1 MIIYGTAILAICHL
15 LGDYLGNTL
24 GMLLGVKANVGGVAI
39 SMILLILSKEL
50 LAKKGYL
57 PQVTQ
62 FGVLYWSGMYIP
74 IVVAMSAG
82 QNVVAALSGG
92 ILGLIVSIASL
103 IGTVLVIR
111 YLNRISGD
119 YETYE
124 WTIETKEKNS
134 LSKHKLQKVQSKRN

>member
-24 GMLLGVKANVGGVAI
+24 GMVLGVKANVGGVAI

-92 ILGLIVSIASL
+92 MLGLIVSIASL

-111 YLNRISGD
+111 YLNRMSGD

-124 WTIETKEKNS
+124 WTIETKEKIA
-134 LSKHKLQKVQSKRN
+134 

>member
-15 LGDYLGNTL
+15 LGEYLGNTL

-50 LAKKGYL
+50 LARKGYL

-92 ILGLIVSIASL
+92 MLGLIVSIASL

-124 WTIETKEKNS
+124 WTLESKEKIA
-134 LSKHKLQKVQSKRN
+134 

>member
-24 GMLLGVKANVGGVAI
+24 GMLIGVKANVGGVAI

-62 FGVLYWSGMYIP
+62 FGILYWSGMYIP

-92 ILGLIVSIASL
+92 MLGLIVSVASL
-103 IGTVLVIR
+103 VGTVLVIR
-111 YLNRISGD
+111 YLNRLSGD

-124 WTIETKEKNS
+124 WTIEGTEKTA
-134 LSKHKLQKVQSKRN
+134 

>member
-50 LAKKGYL
+50 LARKGYL

-62 FGVLYWSGMYIP
+62 FGVIYWSGMYIP

-92 ILGLIVSIASL
+92 MLGLIVSIASL

-124 WTIETKEKNS
+124 WTLESKEKIA
-134 LSKHKLQKVQSKRN
+134 

>member
-1 MIIYGTAILAICHL
+1 MIIYGTALLAICHL
-15 LGDYLGNTL
+15 LGDYFGNTL

-39 SMILLILSKEL
+39 SMILLIISKEI

-57 PQVTQ
+57 PKGTQ

-92 ILGLIVSIASL
+92 MLGLIVSVASL

-111 YLNRISGD
+111 YLNKMNSD

-124 WTIETKEKNS
+124 WPVESQEKTA
-134 LSKHKLQKVQSKRN
+134 

>member
-24 GMLLGVKANVGGVAI
+24 GMVLGVKANVGGVAI

-57 PQVTQ
+57 PQITQ

-92 ILGLIVSIASL
+92 MLGLIVSIASL

-111 YLNRISGD
+111 YLNRMSGD

-124 WTIETKEKNS
+124 WTIE
-134 LSKHKLQKVQSKRN
+134 SKGKIA

>member
-24 GMLLGVKANVGGVAI
+24 GMVLGVKANVGGVAI

-74 IVVAMSAG
+74 IVVAMSSG

-92 ILGLIVSIASL
+92 MLGLIVSIASL

-124 WTIETKEKNS
+124 WTIE
-134 LSKHKLQKVQSKRN
+134 SKGKIA

>member
-24 GMLLGVKANVGGVAI
+24 GMVLGVKANVGGVAI

-92 ILGLIVSIASL
+92 VLGLIVSIASL

-124 WTIETKEKNS
+124 WTIETKEKIA
-134 LSKHKLQKVQSKRN
+134 

>member
-1 MIIYGTAILAICHL
+1 MIIYGTALLAICHL
-15 LGDYLGNTL
+15 LGDYFGNTL

-57 PQVTQ
+57 PKSTQ

-92 ILGLIVSIASL
+92 MLGLIVSVASL

-111 YLNRISGD
+111 YLNKMNGD
-119 YETYE
+119 YEVYE
-124 WTIETKEKNS
+124 WPSEVQVKENKA
-134 LSKHKLQKVQSKRN
+134 

>member
-50 LAKKGYL
+50 LARKGYL

-92 ILGLIVSIASL
+92 MLGLIVSIASL

-124 WTIETKEKNS
+124 WTIETKEKIA
-134 LSKHKLQKVQSKRN
+134 

>member
-1 MIIYGTAILAICHL
+1 MIIYGTALLAICHL
-15 LGDYLGNTL
+15 LGDYFGNMLGI
-24 GMLLGVKANVGGVAI
+24 LLGVKANVGGVAI

-57 PQVTQ
+57 PKITQ

-92 ILGLIVSIASL
+92 MLGLIVSIASL

-111 YLNRISGD
+111 YLNKKNGD
-119 YETYE
+119 YEIYE
-124 WTIETKEKNS
+124 WPTEVDAKENTA
-134 LSKHKLQKVQSKRN
+134 

>member
-50 LAKKGYL
+50 LARKGYL

-82 QNVVAALSGG
+82 QNVVAVLSGG
-92 ILGLIVSIASL
+92 MLGLIVSIASL

-124 WTIETKEKNS
+124 WTLESKEKIA
-134 LSKHKLQKVQSKRN
+134 

>member
-24 GMLLGVKANVGGVAI
+24 GMVLGVKANVGGVAI

-92 ILGLIVSIASL
+92 MLGLIVSIALL

-124 WTIETKEKNS
+124 WTIESKEKIA
-134 LSKHKLQKVQSKRN
+134 

>member
-82 QNVVAALSGG
+82 QNVVVALSGG
-92 ILGLIVSIASL
+92 MLGLIVSIASL

-124 WTIETKEKNS
+124 WTIESKEKIA
-134 LSKHKLQKVQSKRN
+134 

>member
-1 MIIYGTAILAICHL
+1 MIIYGTALLAICHL
-15 LGDYLGNTL
+15 LGDYFGNMLGI
-24 GMLLGVKANVGGVAI
+24 LLGVKANVGGVAI

-57 PQVTQ
+57 PKITQ

-92 ILGLIVSIASL
+92 MLGLIVSIASL

-111 YLNRISGD
+111 YLNKKNGD
-119 YETYE
+119 YEIYE
-124 WTIETKEKNS
+124 WPTEVAAKENAA
-134 LSKHKLQKVQSKRN
+134 

>member
-15 LGDYLGNTL
+15 LGDYIGNTL
-24 GMLLGVKANVGGVAI
+24 GMVLGVKANVGGVAI

-92 ILGLIVSIASL
+92 MLGLIVSIASL

-124 WTIETKEKNS
+124 WTIETKEKIA
-134 LSKHKLQKVQSKRN
+134 

>member
-24 GMLLGVKANVGGVAI
+24 GMVLGVKANVGGVAI

-82 QNVVAALSGG
+82 QNVIAALSGG
-92 ILGLIVSIASL
+92 MLGLIVSIASL

-124 WTIETKEKNS
+124 WTIETKEKIA
-134 LSKHKLQKVQSKRN
+134 

>member
-50 LAKKGYL
+50 LARKGYL

-92 ILGLIVSIASL
+92 MLGLIVSIASL

-124 WTIETKEKNS
+124 WTLESKEKIA
-134 LSKHKLQKVQSKRN
+134 

>member
-1 MIIYGTAILAICHL
+1 MIIYGTALLAICHL

-24 GMLLGVKANVGGVAI
+24 GILLGVKANVGGVAI
-39 SMILLILSKEL
+39 AMILLIASKEL

-57 PQVTQ
+57 PKVTQ

-92 ILGLIVSIASL
+92 MVGLIVAVGSL
-103 IGTVLVIR
+103 IATVLVIR
-111 YLNRISGD
+111 WLNKVSND
-119 YETYE
+119 YDSFEWPAEQET
-124 WTIETKEKNS
+124 
-134 LSKHKLQKVQSKRN
+134 QSTDATQA

>member
-1 MIIYGTAILAICHL
+1 M
-15 LGDYLGNTL
+15 
-24 GMLLGVKANVGGVAI
+24 
-39 SMILLILSKEL
+39 
-50 LAKKGYL
+50 
-57 PQVTQ
+57 TQ

-92 ILGLIVSIASL
+92 VLGIIVSVASL
-103 IGTVLVIR
+103 VGTVLVIR

-124 WTIETKEKNS
+124 WTIERVEKTA
-134 LSKHKLQKVQSKRN
+134 

>member
-1 MIIYGTAILAICHL
+1 MIIYGTALLAICHL
-15 LGDYLGNTL
+15 LGDYFGNTL

-57 PQVTQ
+57 PQGTQ

-92 ILGLIVSIASL
+92 ILGLIVSVASL

-111 YLNRISGD
+111 YLNKMNND
-119 YETYE
+119 YEVYE
-124 WTIETKEKNS
+124 WPVEAKEKTA
-134 LSKHKLQKVQSKRN
+134 

>member
-39 SMILLILSKEL
+39 SMILLIFSKEL
-50 LAKKGYL
+50 LARKGYL

-92 ILGLIVSIASL
+92 MLGLIVSIASL

-124 WTIETKEKNS
+124 WTLESKEKIA
-134 LSKHKLQKVQSKRN
+134 

>member
-50 LAKKGYL
+50 LARKGYL

-62 FGVLYWSGMYIP
+62 IGVLYWSGMYIP

-92 ILGLIVSIASL
+92 MLGLIVSIASL

-124 WTIETKEKNS
+124 WTLESKEKIA
-134 LSKHKLQKVQSKRN
+134 

>member
-1 MIIYGTAILAICHL
+1 MIIYGTALLAICHL
-15 LGDYLGNTL
+15 LGDYFGNTL

-57 PQVTQ
+57 PKDTQ

-92 ILGLIVSIASL
+92 MLGLIVSVASL

-111 YLNRISGD
+111 YLNKINGD
-119 YETYE
+119 YEVYE
-124 WTIETKEKNS
+124 WPVETKEKAA
-134 LSKHKLQKVQSKRN
+134 

>member
-15 LGDYLGNTL
+15 LGDYLGNLL
-24 GMLLGVKANVGGVAI
+24 GMALGVKANVGGVAI
-39 SMILLILSKEL
+39 AMILLILSKEL
-50 LAKKGYL
+50 LAKRGYL

-82 QNVVAALSGG
+82 QNVVAALSGDM
-92 ILGLIVSIASL
+92 LGLIVSVASL

-111 YLNRISGD
+111 YLNRVSGD

-124 WTIETKEKNS
+124 WTVTEIKEKTA
-134 LSKHKLQKVQSKRN
+134 

>member
-24 GMLLGVKANVGGVAI
+24 GMVLGVKANVGGVAI

-92 ILGLIVSIASL
+92 MLGLIVSIAW
-103 IGTVLVIR
+103 
-111 YLNRISGD
+111 RIQ
-119 YETYE
+119 T
-124 WTIETKEKNS
+124 
-134 LSKHKLQKVQSKRN
+134 

>member
-92 ILGLIVSIASL
+92 MLGLIVSIASL

-124 WTIETKEKNS
+124 WTIETKEKIA
-134 LSKHKLQKVQSKRN
+134 

>member
-15 LGDYLGNTL
+15 LGVYLGNAL
-24 GMLLGVKANVGGVAI
+24 GIALGVQANVGGVAI
-39 SMILLILSKEL
+39 AMILLILSKEL
-50 LAKKGYL
+50 LAKRGHL

-82 QNVVAALSGG
+82 QNVVAAMSGG
-92 ILGLIVSIASL
+92 MLGLVVSVASL

-111 YLNRISGD
+111 WLNKSSGD
-119 YETYE
+119 YESYKWAVEPT
-124 WTIETKEKNS
+124 EKTA
-134 LSKHKLQKVQSKRN
+134 